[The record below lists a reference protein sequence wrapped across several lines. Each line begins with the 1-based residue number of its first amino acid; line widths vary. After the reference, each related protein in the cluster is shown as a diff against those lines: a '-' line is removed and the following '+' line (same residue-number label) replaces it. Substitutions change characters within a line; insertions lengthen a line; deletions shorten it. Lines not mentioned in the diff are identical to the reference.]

1 MPEVKDKL
9 KKAMSNHG
17 ENVIS
22 NDIDWMPRSSYAWS
36 QHSVSSGRYANE
48 LQLLKIIWI
57 GF

>member
-1 MPEVKDKL
+1 
-9 KKAMSNHG
+9 MSNHG

-22 NDIDWMPRSSYAWS
+22 NDIDWMPRSGYAWS